1 MRRAV
6 RRAAVAVG
14 VPEPVTTASVDLL
27 VIDDGTALRG
37 YDCRDVVRVE
47 ELPGGTGSPEGY
59 LVRLGR
65 LGPPREIAC
74 REILE
79 SVSLS
84 AREIRPVPEVLK
96 ERVTGE
102 MPWGVGITE
111 QRICLLY

>member
-1 MRRAV
+1 MTAV
-6 RRAAVAVG
+6 
-14 VPEPVTTASVDLL
+14 SVDLL
-27 VIDDGTALRG
+27 VIDDGTSLRG

-47 ELPGGTGSPEGY
+47 EVPAEAGSPGGY

-65 LGPPREIAC
+65 LGPPRQIAC

-84 AREIRPVPEVLK
+84 AREIRPVPEVL
-96 ERVTGE
+96 RVRMTGE
-102 MPWGVGITE
+102 MPWGVGVRE

>member
-6 RRAAVAVG
+6 RRPALAVG
-14 VPEPVTTASVDLL
+14 VPEPVMMGSIDLL
-27 VIDDGTALRG
+27 VLDDGTSLRG

-47 ELPGGTGSPEGY
+47 EVPGAEGSPEGY
-59 LVRLGR
+59 MVRLGR

-84 AREIRPVPEVLK
+84 ARDIRPVPEVLK
-96 ERVTGE
+96 ERVRGE